1 MPVKKSTNKK
11 ESAEKKPRK
20 KRKAT
25 PKKTATRK
33 NKKKKELEQAVKKI
47 PSLVMK
53 EIDTK
58 ESEKIESVYT
68 REKYIDRKIQ
78 KPSTLK
84 TKKVAPIYE
93 PTHKGNTWL
102 WIGVTIFSVVI
113 LVLWTLNLSTMFY
126 ESKRSYDPA
135 YTIIESGKQDLQNI
149 IKTFSSR
156 EESEET
162 TEDNIEKDK
171 ENVAEDV
178 ENAIK
183 ETLSNIFNTTST
195 PSSTPTTNTI
205 QLEL

>member
-20 KRKAT
+20 KRKAA
-25 PKKTATRK
+25 PKKTTTKK
-33 NKKKKELEQAVKKI
+33 NKEKKELEQAVKKI
-47 PSLVMK
+47 PALVMK
-53 EIDTK
+53 EIDAK
-58 ESEKIESVYT
+58 ESGKIESVYT

-78 KPSTLK
+78 KPGTLK
-84 TKKVAPIYE
+84 TKKVVPIYE
-93 PTHKGNTWL
+93 PPHKGKTWL
-102 WIGVTIFSVVI
+102 WVGVIIFSVAI
-113 LVLWTLNLSTMFY
+113 LVLWALNLSTMFY

-135 YTIIESGKQDLQNI
+135 QNIIESGKQDLQNI
-149 IKTFSSR
+149 IKTFSDK
-156 EESEET
+156 EESEKT
-162 TEDNIEKDK
+162 IEDNLEKNK
-171 ENVAEDV
+171 EDVTEDV